1 MVLLINPYD
10 MKTLLRYSQ
19 SNYELKKE
27 IERGVI
33 HIPSNRRKNANTD
46 YEKVDFSYVGLE
58 EVEQFESESS
68 EFRGFE
74 IEDMGKELNLVM
86 GSVLTPMERHVVEM
100 SFGLLSYEEMS
111 INEIGTELRFTNA
124 HIGSIKKRAM
134 KKLQQYFLN

>member
-1 MVLLINPYD
+1 

-33 HIPSNRRKNANTD
+33 HIPSNRRKNTSAD

-74 IEDMGKELNLVM
+74 IEDIRTELDLVM
-86 GSVLTPMERHVVEM
+86 GSVLTPREKRVIEM
-100 SFGLLSYEEMS
+100 SFGLVGSDEKTYD
-111 INEIGTELRFTNA
+111 EIGKELKVLRETA
-124 HIGSIKKRAM
+124 RVIKVSAM